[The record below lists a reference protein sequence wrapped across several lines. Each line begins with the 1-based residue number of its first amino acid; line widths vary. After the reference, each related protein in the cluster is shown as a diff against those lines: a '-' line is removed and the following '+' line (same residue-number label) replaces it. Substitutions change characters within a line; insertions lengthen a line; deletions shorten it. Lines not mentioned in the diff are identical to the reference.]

1 MKPIESYSAIN
12 TRLDRPAV
20 QEGAA
25 SKIGGGPNAAGMTG
39 KTKEAPSIT
48 TTASI
53 LAAKSPPFDAQ
64 KVAEVRQKLA
74 AGLYSVD
81 TAALAQKMLDTG
93 VFGTESDK

>member
-1 MKPIESYSAIN
+1 MEPIESYSAIN

-20 QEGAA
+20 QEGTAN
-25 SKIGGGPNAAGMTG
+25 KLGGGPDVAPVKSQA
-39 KTKEAPSIT
+39 KEEPSIT

-53 LAAKSPPFDAQ
+53 LAAKTPPFDAQ